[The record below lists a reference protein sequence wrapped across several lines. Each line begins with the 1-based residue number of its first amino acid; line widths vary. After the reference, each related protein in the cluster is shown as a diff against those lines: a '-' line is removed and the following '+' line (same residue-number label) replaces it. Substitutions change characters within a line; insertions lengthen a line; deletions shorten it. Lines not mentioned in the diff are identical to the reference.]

1 MRSAPRILLPALFLL
16 LLAPAVRAQS
26 DIDRMLVPDAPSA
39 LFSAQLGD
47 ADVDLFIDGSWRTGI
62 GGTLGWAFHP
72 AIPPDGRRVTFPYA
86 FPSMQR
92 RPFYNIVDLTISL
105 WLYERFFFET
115 TFINDFEFNT
125 VLLGY
130 QGQEGEFVQSVRVG
144 NAGLSISPYPYI
156 DFNESLENSP
166 GASAEFR
173 SDTTLHELLLRYEP
187 SSTDRR
193 RFFGMNELDERRIE
207 PSAFIRGR
215 FFVLPDQNVEDLQLF
230 RESADGSFSGGD
242 GRLYERINLDAEAV
256 FSTSEGFVFLRRPAT
271 GRVLV
276 FYSVGGVPVGSSG
289 LGVDALIGEADR
301 PGEEFLLNVSG
312 RINFEFADVD
322 YYGINLLEDLR
333 VTLTGGP
340 GAALLLYQPG
350 RFSPF
355 ELQNRYDV
363 SGFNLQRDTD
373 LTTALVLRE
382 SSRERSLSGS
392 SLSLGEERRELI
404 VGDKSVDLR
413 HPANRYPFAIA
424 TPTFP
429 RLYGPNRTTEAG
441 YTDFQILTRALRP
454 VNAISIGPGAIPG
467 SVSVTR
473 NGRPDN
479 SFTVNYSTGELST
492 SFPVAPNDVI
502 DVSYRSYLS
511 DGSGG
516 DLLFASGNRI
526 RLNDTFDLQLAFGI
540 RWNVL
545 GNTYSITPDDH
556 PGAITASARLDWNRP
571 NFQGFLDGAV
581 QLTNPDTTGILRL
594 LGMEERETRI
604 PAAEFAMF
612 PSAPPEGDDLP
623 APLATLTQGNRGKLF
638 FRDYFTEAGVFSGG
652 GLREYTASLPASR
665 IFPYADGSRIGPY
678 PARADAD
685 GIDGNVMVMDYE
697 LDGDD
702 WVGAQ
707 LRVPGGRRDFSD
719 ATGITFRWRAL
730 ESLDATDPTAVGNPN
745 DVRVY
750 LQIGATDEDLDG
762 DGVLDEGSSP
772 LLPSFLFNHPSVGTL
787 RAGTVAPGRT
797 LVLSEDG
804 TGNGVLD
811 REVPELVFTS
821 RELRLET
828 PGLNGADPFP
838 SGWQTAEI
846 SLSAEQRRRLA
857 ETRAIRV
864 IVVRNGTATAG
875 RLLFGDFRV
884 QGARPAVAST
894 ADPTDSGNP
903 DPVPPPLVPPNVNV
917 REVTDRPPG
926 GVARLIDQYPEVRD
940 VFHPES
946 RDAQRVLRISW
957 GDPPLTDPQW
967 KIVDYV
973 TPVPFRRYDKLIFYL
988 RVAPP
993 LTESGGDPVLTV
1005 SLTDEAGDGAR
1016 GIFAEIP
1023 LPDAETLLGSRWR
1036 RVELDVASRSVTID
1050 GVDLPPGAQITVDPP
1065 AAGRDLTRLSIGMGN
1080 TSAGEI
1086 YLDEVHWADSRIT
1099 LEGTSRLA
1107 LSWQR
1112 PDTIWRWGSVDVVR
1126 DMKLDHDM
1134 SVRSAGFTT
1143 DAAAGTGAGLYSS
1156 ATALRSTI
1164 VGARVETDFSMAVS
1178 EETTTF
1184 TGGHA
1189 LRIPAAASPVVLL
1202 ESYRRSYR
1210 SPVSSLFRSNAL
1222 ILTGEDLGVARVD
1235 ANARLRGENLSQT
1248 WRIRLE
1254 SSWSDNPSVFTQM
1267 TFIHSS
1273 GGFQLSDDL
1282 DYASSWISG
1291 YQLLAPNVE
1300 GSGIARDTRSE
1311 TRLRFDYDR
1320 ASVQVEPNWDIQNQS
1335 ATRGTQRN
1343 RGSLA
1348 LSTPLRFGGP
1358 GFRAWSLTPAY
1369 SRAAAFTTVAPD
1381 HDSYRDDIAAFWSAF
1396 GEQRY
1401 FFTSPPFYELLAPAD
1416 DLLFASDTA
1425 GLSSARYDPEASLT
1439 YQRNFGSTIRDLF
1452 VPHRVR
1458 TALRRSL
1465 VRDADAV
1472 TDTVTWQLDLTSAAV
1487 NLFGS
1492 LGAYQLVTF
1501 YQSDEFRNSIDFR
1514 IQDRRTDGT
1523 YQIDTQILSES
1534 AFFGRR
1540 NRSLAID
1547 HAVGISAPEDTQ
1559 IDVESVVAFRR
1570 RNEPASIFGI
1580 EALQPA
1586 IDRGAYYQHSER
1598 LTVTA
1603 LQFRE
1608 DRWRNEITVL
1618 LGHETSLELPDQG
1631 SVRAYFDLGLGWK
1644 PFDLDA
1650 VRERMFILGIQAGIE
1665 GRIQF

>member
-1 MRSAPRILLPALFLL
+1 MRSTARILLPALVLL
-16 LLAPAVRAQS
+16 LLAPAIRAQS

-72 AIPPDGRRVTFPYA
+72 PIPPDGRRVTFPYA
-86 FPSMQR
+86 FPAMQR

-156 DFNESLENSP
+156 DFNESLENAP

-173 SDTTLHELLLRYEP
+173 SETTLHELLLRYEP

-215 FFVLPDQNVEDLQLF
+215 FFVLPDRNVEDLQVF
-230 RESADGSFSGGD
+230 RESADGSFQGDD
-242 GRLYERINLDAEAV
+242 GRFYERINLDAEAV

-276 FYSVGGVPVGSSG
+276 FYSVGGVPVGSTG
-289 LGVDALIGEADR
+289 LGVDALIGETDR
-301 PGEEFLLNVSG
+301 PPDEFLLNVSG
-312 RINFEFADVD
+312 RVNFEFDDVE
-322 YYGINLLEDLR
+322 YYGINLNSLQ
-333 VTLTGGP
+333 VNLTGGP
-340 GAALLLYQPG
+340 GATLLVYQPG

-363 SGFNLQRDTD
+363 SGFNLQRETD

-382 SSRERSLSGS
+382 SSRERSPAGLT
-392 SLSLGEERRELI
+392 LSLAEERRELI
-404 VGDKSVDLR
+404 VGDASVELR
-413 HPANRYPFAIA
+413 DPAGRYPFATA

-429 RLYGPNRTTEAG
+429 RLYGPNRTTEEG

-526 RLNDTFDLQLAFGI
+526 RLNDTFDLQLAFGV

-571 NFQGFLDGAV
+571 TFQGFIDGAV

-594 LGMEERETRI
+594 LGMEERETHI

-612 PSAPPEGDDLP
+612 PSAPPDDADVGALP
-623 APLATLTQGNRGKLF
+623 GTVTQASRGRLF

-652 GLREYTASLPASR
+652 GLQEYTASLPASR
-665 IFPYADGSRIGPY
+665 IFPYGPGSRIGPY
-678 PARADAD
+678 PARADSD
-685 GIDGNVMVMDYE
+685 GIDGNIMVMDHE

-730 ESLDATDPTAVGNPN
+730 PSLDTGLDLPPSEINN
-745 DVRVY
+745 VRVF
-750 LQIGATDEDLDG
+750 LQIGATDEDLDD

-772 LLPSFLFNHPSVGTL
+772 LLPSFLFNHPGVGVL
-787 RAGTVAPGRT
+787 RAGTVAPGRN

-811 REVPELVFTS
+811 REVPELVFT
-821 RELRLET
+821 REVNAALTAE
-828 PGLNGADPFP
+828 
-838 SGWQTAEI
+838 GWQTEEITLDAAE
-846 SLSAEQRRRLA
+846 RRLLA

-864 IVVRNGTATAG
+864 IVVRNGAPSTAG

-894 ADPTDSGNP
+894 TPAPGGTPEDGPF
-903 DPVPPPLVPPNVNV
+903 VPPDVNV
-917 REVTDRPPG
+917 REVTDRPTGAP
-926 GVARLIDQYPEVRD
+926 RLIDQYPEVRD

-946 RDAQRVLRISW
+946 RDAQRVLRVSW
-957 GDPPLTDPQW
+957 DGLTDPQW

-973 TPVPFRRYDKLIFYL
+973 TPVPFRRYDKLVFYL
-988 RVAPP
+988 RIAS
-993 LTESGGDPVLTV
+993 LSDTGDAPVLTI

-1036 RVELDVASRSVTID
+1036 RVELDVASRTVTID
-1050 GVDLPPGAQITVDPP
+1050 GVDLPAGAQLTVDPP
-1065 AAGRDLTRLSIGMGN
+1065 AAGRDLTRLSIGMEN

-1112 PDTIWRWGSVDVVR
+1112 PDTIWRWAGVDVVR
-1126 DMKLDHDM
+1126 DMELDHDM

-1156 ATALRSTI
+1156 ATALRSTV

-1222 ILTGEDLGVARVD
+1222 ILTGEELGVARVD
-1235 ANARLRGENLSQT
+1235 ANARLRGENLTQT

-1267 TFIHSS
+1267 TFVHSS

-1291 YQLLAPNVE
+1291 YGLLAPNVD

-1358 GFRAWSLTPAY
+1358 GFSAWSLTPAY

-1381 HDSYRDDIAAFWSAF
+1381 HDGYRDDIAAFWSAF

-1401 FFTSPPFYELLAPAD
+1401 FFASPPFYELLGPAD
-1416 DLLFASDTA
+1416 DLLFAADTE

-1465 VRDADAV
+1465 VRDADSV
-1472 TDTVTWQLDLTSAAV
+1472 TDTVTWQLDLTAAAV

-1492 LGAYQLVTF
+1492 LGAYQLVSF
-1501 YQSDEFRNSIDFR
+1501 YQSDEFRNSLDFR

-1523 YQIDTQILSES
+1523 YQIDTQVLSES

-1559 IDVESVVAFRR
+1559 IDVESVIAFRR
-1570 RNEPASIFGI
+1570 RNEPDSIFGI

-1586 IDRGAYYQHSER
+1586 IERGAYYQHSER

-1608 DRWRNEITVL
+1608 DRWRNEVTVL